1 MAVGVEPGGVPAPR
15 DPADRGTV
23 PGFRVEVEE
32 APGGPLLRVSGEL
45 DVLAAPAL
53 EAALLLA
60 ERGDAAGP
68 VPGRCVTVDLAG
80 VVFADCSGTRPLRRA
95 ARRLVEAGGR
105 LVLRHPCPEVALV
118 LVHQGL
124 GPGGALGEPGGQPA
138 SGRPSRAATRSV
150 ST

>member
-1 MAVGVEPGGVPAPR
+1 MAVGVEPGDVPAPR

-23 PGFRVEVEE
+23 PTFRVEVEE
-32 APGGPLLRVSGEL
+32 GPGDPLLRVSGEL

-60 ERGDAAGP
+60 ERGDGA
-68 VPGRCVTVDLAG
+68 VPGRCVTVDLTG

-124 GPGGALGEPGGQPA
+124 GPGGALVEPGGQPE
-138 SGRPSRAATRSV
+138 SGRPPRAATRSV